1 MSCEKLQMMQNEL
14 NIILDNNNA
23 TSTDYNN
30 FFNKW
35 NIDHTINTSET
46 NLARCT
52 QMNAATGS
60 NKVEIPQA
68 CTDAAK
74 NLCLSV
80 DNKGKG
86 SSTYDKCWQIYRPT
100 ISNINQ
106 SNKNKITSN
115 CMVTSILKDPIL
127 AANKELALLLNLK
140 LAENKINCD
149 SKINSFKNALSS
161 DNSVISVSDCINT
174 NVVGQQNIISACNV
188 SDVIQKNISDIIS
201 NCIINS
207 GDVPTNSNLLPSLLL
222 SENNEINSENKLNSN
237 IFDNYYL
244 IIGLIS
250 FSCCISIIIIILI
263 LILK

>member
-35 NIDHTINTSET
+35 NIDHKINTSEV

-86 SSTYDKCWQIYRPT
+86 SPTYDECWQIYRPT

-115 CMVTSILKDPIL
+115 CMVTSILKDPVL
-127 AANKELALLLNLK
+127 AANKELSLLLNMK
-140 LAENKINCD
+140 LAEQKINCDD
-149 SKINSFKNALSS
+149 SKINSFKNSLSS
-161 DNSVISVSDCINT
+161 DDQVISVSDCINT
-174 NVVGQQNIISACNV
+174 NIVGQQNIISACNV
-188 SDVIQKNISDIIS
+188 SDVIQKNISNIIS
-201 NCIINS
+201 NCLINS
-207 GDVPTNSNLLPSLLL
+207 GNMPTKILPSSLL

-244 IIGLIS
+244 IIGTIS
-250 FSCCISIIIIILI
+250 FCCCISIIIIILI
-263 LILK
+263 ILLK